1 MVAVPITTGRTPAEL
16 RALARRERDGR
27 VSARLLA
34 LANALDGMSR
44 DEAARAAGMDRQT
57 LRDWVH
63 RYNAEGVEG
72 LRDRPRPGRPCA
84 LDEGRQAA
92 LKGLIL
98 RGPRLERDG
107 CVAWRARDLRELVE
121 RRFGVRYSESGVR
134 RLLRGLDLSWQ
145 KARPVHPEAD
155 PRAQE
160 RFKKT
165 CRAVRGSRATTPGG
179 RVELWFMDEA
189 RIGQKGGVTHVW
201 YQKGARP
208 RGVRQQGF
216 ASAHLFGAMCPERGE
231 GVALVLP
238 EVSTAAMDVFLAEL
252 SHAVPAGTHAALV
265 LDGAGWHVSEP
276 DRAGEPDPDPP
287 APLQPRAQPGRA
299 GVGVSPRPLAEPPR
313 ARRRPRGGGG
323 RGLRGLERAPRR
335 AGAAPLPH
343 QLPLAAFSGQHF
355 VSPVSHQAPPQA

>member
-27 VSARLLA
+27 VSSRLLA

-63 RYNAEGVEG
+63 RYNAEGIEG

-84 LDEGRQAA
+84 LDEGQQAA

-107 CVAWRARDLRELVE
+107 CVAWRARDLRGLVE

-155 PRAQE
+155 PKAQE

-165 CRAVRGSRATTPGG
+165 CPARSRKSRATTPRPNGSSSG
-179 RVELWFMDEA
+179 SWTRRGSA
-189 RIGQKGGVTHVW
+189 RR
-201 YQKGARP
+201 A
-208 RGVRQQGF
+208 
-216 ASAHLFGAMCPERGE
+216 ASPTSGTRE
-231 GVALVLP
+231 GCA
-238 EVSTAAMDVFLAEL
+238 
-252 SHAVPAGTHAALV
+252 
-265 LDGAGWHVSEP
+265 
-276 DRAGEPDPDPP
+276 RAGCGSRASPP
-287 APLQPRAQPGRA
+287 PTCSGPCAPSAARASPWSCPR
-299 GVGVSPRPLAEPPR
+299 SRPPP
-313 ARRRPRGGGG
+313 
-323 RGLRGLERAPRR
+323 
-335 AGAAPLPH
+335 
-343 QLPLAAFSGQHF
+343 
-355 VSPVSHQAPPQA
+355 